1 MHFFFTLAVD
11 EQRAR
16 ALPQSVTDSTPMHA
30 GPSSSIPPPDP
41 STKNSTKLSN
51 SSGLADGG
59 RKRKRSTETNVK
71 KVQKRR
77 GKAKNGSNAK
87 KKPTKR
93 RKTTADAEA
102 SATDSASEDSD
113 STQDEHSGED
123 NDEDEEGDEDEDEDG
138 DEGEGQDEN
147 EDEDAPQTMTGKS
160 TKKTSMDPRR
170 WKGAKAVVD
179 TIKVNVSTAVP
190 SQSNNSLPS
199 PPTAHPLPSPPVDPL
214 VIPPRAPSMPGG
226 LLLATSPAPAPP
238 SNETPT
244 SVSGAQ
250 ADASWPSWFK
260 DAHQLLP
267 SQDLGPEFTSLI
279 NQLIKFEK
287 LTDFAA
293 GERSAGFR
301 SDKRLPEVRFWI
313 SRGRTTQPKISNLA
327 NFEKNWWKWWK
338 GLQPPWRA
346 VFEVEGSL
354 DRTHRPVLT
363 CGRDWSAINKHGR
376 NAFFSIMATLF
387 WWGTAL
393 SKPPTEDSSW
403 LAAVEEVAWVLDGL
417 LGVE

>member
-11 EQRAR
+11 KQRMR

-30 GPSSSIPPPDP
+30 SPSSLIPPPDP
-41 STKNSTKLSN
+41 SAENSTKLSN
-51 SSGLADGG
+51 SSGLAD
-59 RKRKRSTETNVK
+59 
-71 KVQKRR
+71 RR
-77 GKAKNGSNAK
+77 GKAKKGSNAK
-87 KKPTKR
+87 KKPNKR
-93 RKTTADAEA
+93 RKMTANAEA
-102 SATDSASEDSD
+102 SATDSAFEDSD

-123 NDEDEEGDEDEDEDG
+123 NDKDEDRDEDEDKDR

-147 EDEDAPQTMTGKS
+147 EDKDAPQTMTGKS
-160 TKKTSMDPRR
+160 TKKTSMDPRH

-199 PPTAHPLPSPPVDPL
+199 LPTAHPLPSPPVDPL
-214 VIPPRAPSMPGG
+214 VILPCTPSMPSSS
-226 LLLATSPAPAPP
+226 LLATSPAPAPP

-260 DAHQLLP
+260 DAHQLLS

-279 NQLIKFEK
+279 DQLIKFEK
-287 LTDFAA
+287 LTDFAP
-293 GERSAGFR
+293 GECSAGFG
-301 SDKRLPEVRFWI
+301 SDKRPPEVRFWI

-346 VFEVEGSL
+346 VFKVEGSL
-354 DRTHRPVLT
+354 DCTHHPVLT
-363 CGRDWSAINKHGR
+363 GDRDWSAINKHGR
-376 NAFFSIMATLF
+376 NTFFSIMATLF
-387 WWGTAL
+387 WWGIAS

-403 LAAVEEVAWVLDGL
+403 LAAIEEVVWVLDGL